1 MLLVPCV
8 STKVRIGR
16 QSMPDTPR
24 AIRIPDDLWQAA
36 LDKAHANGDTLS
48 DIVRRALERYVK
60 R

>member
-1 MLLVPCV
+1 V
-8 STKVRIGR
+8 
-16 QSMPDTPR
+16 PDTPR

>member
-1 MLLVPCV
+1 
-8 STKVRIGR
+8 
-16 QSMPDTPR
+16 MPDTPR
-24 AIRIPDDLWQAA
+24 AIRIPDDLWQTA